1 MKVVQ
6 ALHNPADDAARAVQA
21 RKRTGVPAEQ
31 DDIRRIR
38 TLHAIQIPWI
48 RDNDAVWRLV
58 SAQSCIALVIV
69 QVVCGITAN
78 SMAPRK
84 SNGGNIT
91 RTANDTGAFIIET
104 DSHRGLHLGC
114 CSLGLESET

>member
-6 ALHNPADDAARAVQA
+6 ALHNPAVGDAARAVQA

-48 RDNDAVWRLV
+48 HDAQAHWSRTLHRKYR
-58 SAQSCIALVIV
+58 AMA
-69 QVVCGITAN
+69 AN
-78 SMAPRK
+78 
-84 SNGGNIT
+84 
-91 RTANDTGAFIIET
+91 ANTTERWA
-104 DSHRGLHLGC
+104 RY
-114 CSLGLESET
+114 

>member
-6 ALHNPADDAARAVQA
+6 ALHNPAVGDAARAVQA

-48 RDNDAVWRLV
+48 RDNDAQAHWSRTLHRKYR
-58 SAQSCIALVIV
+58 AMA
-69 QVVCGITAN
+69 AN
-78 SMAPRK
+78 
-84 SNGGNIT
+84 
-91 RTANDTGAFIIET
+91 ANTTERWA
-104 DSHRGLHLGC
+104 RY
-114 CSLGLESET
+114 